1 MLNYADLVN
10 ATLEHALPVLPP
22 NEIVGCSIREL
33 FGEYQHLV
41 SL

>member
-1 MLNYADLVN
+1 MRGLVN

-33 FGEYQHLV
+33 SETI
-41 SL
+41 SLSSF